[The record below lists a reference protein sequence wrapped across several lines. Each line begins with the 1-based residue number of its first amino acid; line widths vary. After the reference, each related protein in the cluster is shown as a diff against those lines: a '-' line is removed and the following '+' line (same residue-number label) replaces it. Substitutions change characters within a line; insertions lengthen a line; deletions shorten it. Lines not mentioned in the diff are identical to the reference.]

1 MKRKR
6 GHVAVTRVGNFWVAR
21 PRLPVLID
29 GQIKTVQRAIRIAP
43 AEGKSKRPPDDVI
56 EMAENEVRRLKP
68 SRNSLAQNL
77 AVGDFFKMKFLP
89 HAKITLRPSTNNGYE
104 GAWTRYVEQ
113 RSLASMWIREV
124 RTHDVQELLENV
136 ARVHGIGKRT
146 LQHLKHLLSGVF
158 RYAAQQD
165 YLDAARNPVTM
176 ASIPGFAQSGCETC
190 AYSLDQ
196 VNAMLRVLSGPA
208 YIIVTVAAFSGL
220 RAGEIRGLRWEDYE
234 PPADDN
240 SLGLLHVRRS
250 VWRKHTTDPKTN
262 KSRSAVPV
270 IPQLQEQLD
279 RWRLQC
285 GNPAT
290 GLMFPNGANKPISL
304 DSLYWRAMR
313 EVIRL
318 SGVQWAGR
326 HGFRRGLASNLNR
339 LGVDDSVIQAI
350 LRHSHVSVTQ
360 ACYIKTNRPELE
372 SAMRNFSEELRKCSQ
387 VVLENEESET
397 AQVLQ

>member
-1 MKRKR
+1 
-6 GHVAVTRVGNFWVAR
+6 
-21 PRLPVLID
+21 
-29 GQIKTVQRAIRIAP
+29 
-43 AEGKSKRPPDDVI
+43 
-56 EMAENEVRRLKP
+56 
-68 SRNSLAQNL
+68 LA
-77 AVGDFFKMKFLP
+77 
-89 HAKITLRPSTNNGYE
+89 
-104 GAWTRYVEQ
+104 
-113 RSLASMWIREV
+113 
-124 RTHDVQELLENV
+124 
-136 ARVHGIGKRT
+136 
-146 LQHLKHLLSGVF
+146 
-158 RYAAQQD
+158 
-165 YLDAARNPVTM
+165 
-176 ASIPGFAQSGCETC
+176 IPGFAPSGCETC

-220 RAGEIRGLRWEDYE
+220 RSGEIRGLRWEDYE
-234 PPADDN
+234 PAADDN

-279 RWRLQC
+279 RWRLEC
-285 GNPAT
+285 GNPAR
-290 GLMFPNGANKPISL
+290 GLMFPNGANMPISL

-318 SGVQWAGR
+318 SGVQWAGW

-387 VVLENEESET
+387 VVLENEGSET
-397 AQVLQ
+397 NQVLQ